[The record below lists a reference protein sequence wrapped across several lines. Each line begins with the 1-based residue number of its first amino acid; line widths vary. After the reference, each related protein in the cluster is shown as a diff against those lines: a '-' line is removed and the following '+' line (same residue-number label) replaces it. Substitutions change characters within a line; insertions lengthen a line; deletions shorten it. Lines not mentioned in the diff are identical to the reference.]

1 MTFRETYG
9 ERKPVNK
16 WGLASNCDN
25 GVLTDI
31 WDGANFDDNQPE
43 YLLPTEPRVH
53 QLASSSASD
62 TMEIE
67 VFALE
72 DWDTP
77 EAKFTYTL
85 NGTTNVPTIPFVAI
99 NEMKARGNTGRIK
112 AIADTDGTTTAQI
125 EPGNGETEMCLY
137 GVASTEGVFI
147 VNYFASLRDALI
159 ASAKIQVVVN
169 DNPQEDTTIFRKIH
183 GFSLDKGLS
192 VPPDFIP
199 LKEIDGP
206 CFIKFQGIADS
217 NNDEITAGFNGY
229 RIEL

>member
-16 WGLASNCDN
+16 WGLASNCDS

-31 WDGANFDDNQPE
+31 WDGANFDDNQPI
-43 YLLPTEPRVH
+43 YLLPTAPRVH
-53 QLASSSASD
+53 QLASSSVSD

-77 EAKFTYTL
+77 EAKFTYTM

-99 NEMKARGNTGRIK
+99 NRMRARGNVGRIK

-125 EPGNGETEMCLY
+125 EPNNGQTEMALY
-137 GVASTEGVFI
+137 AVASTEGVFI
-147 VNYFASLRDALI
+147 VNYFASLKDNLTTA
-159 ASAKIQVVVN
+159 AKIQIVIN
-169 DNPQEDTTIFRKIH
+169 DAPDQDTTIFRKAH
-183 GFSLDKGLS
+183 GFSLIPGLAS
-192 VPPDFIP
+192 PPEFIP
-199 LKEIDGP
+199 LAEIDGP